1 MKEEKE
7 EKSLFEND
15 TKSDSKQPEKK
26 KKQEIVLTSTQKLVF
41 AAKNAFEK
49 GNDYQLNFN
58 QEANFA
64 VQALEANSYLA
75 GCTPESIKNA
85 IVNVSLTGI
94 TLNPALK
101 FAYLVPRQVK
111 NERIC
116 VLDISY
122 MGMIKILTDAGAIKS
137 VDANVVYE
145 NDVFAYSQGTN
156 PYLEHQ
162 RTLKDRGE
170 ALGAYAIAYFRD
182 GGSQFVIMDKSEIE
196 AVRATS
202 ESWKNEKGRAYS
214 PWTKWED
221 EMWKKTALKR
231 LFKLLPKTNFS
242 DNLIAALA
250 NEHQNDIQ
258 DTAKDDRFENDFTDV
273 FDDAEIV
280 D

>member
-64 VQALEANSYLA
+64 VQALEANPYLA

-145 NDVFAYSQGTN
+145 NDVFSYSQGTN

-214 PWTKWED
+214 PWAKWED